1 MKGTL
6 DDMNDAFV
14 KNVIEELNEDAYEVY
29 VSYISS
35 ILDFHTIDSRKI
47 ERTDIYEKMD
57 ELCQLNKWSAVTKA
71 PNCYTE
77 QLMYY
82 FEAYA
87 RCDMEYANGNTVP
100 ASKYWDRGFKSLK
113 KFMESDQSFESIEL
127 LEDAV
132 KIFLCIMREIFK
144 GAKKKFLCKELHF
157 LINEKDIETINTL
170 HKKKTAGKYSGVRL
184 KTMNIFGK
192 TIPYPVYEE
201 DIVSKQRQQE
211 KDYIYMVTTALYCRI
226 MESEGFY

>member
-1 MKGTL
+1 MKS
-6 DDMNDAFV
+6 
-14 KNVIEELNEDAYEVY
+14 VIEELGEDAFESYT
-29 VSYISS
+29 SYISS
-35 ILDFHTIDSRKI
+35 LLDFQTIGSRKI
-47 ERTDIYEKMD
+47 ERSDIYEKMD
-57 ELCQLNKWSAVTKA
+57 ELCQLRKWSVLMKA

-82 FEAYA
+82 YEAYA
-87 RCDMEYANGNTVP
+87 GCDMKYAYGNTVP
-100 ASKYWDRGFKSLK
+100 ASKYWERGFRSLE
-113 KFMESDQSFESIEL
+113 KFMESDQSFECIEL

-132 KIFLCIMREIFK
+132 KIFLCIMREVFK
-144 GAKKKFLCKELHF
+144 GTKKKFLCKELHF

-192 TIPYPVYEE
+192 TIPYPIYEE